1 MPTSPTPTR
10 PDVVVVGAGPVGL
23 VAAAE
28 LARRGVSI
36 RIIDKLP
43 GPLPES
49 RAIAVHA
56 RSLDMFERLGLVDQ
70 IIDTGHKSVGMH
82 MYAASRQLFHTPF
95 DNVDSAFP
103 FTLVTPQ
110 PETER
115 VLTQRLQDLGVP
127 IEHGAELVGLTQ
139 GADGV
144 HLTLRR
150 ADATEHTLD
159 TSWVIG
165 ADGAHSIVRHLVGTR
180 LQGSFHGERFILGDV
195 DVHAGHHLEP
205 SSMYTFFSPEG
216 PVVTIPMAEG
226 RIRFLA
232 QIHDAPGTP
241 LNLHPPLAQLQR
253 IVDQRI
259 GSIRILQPHWLT
271 CFEVHH
277 GQVPS
282 YRHGRVFLAGDA
294 AHIHSP
300 AGGQGMNTGMQ
311 DAFNLSWK
319 LAAALHGRA
328 GDTLLDSYHTERHP
342 VARKVINLTDKM
354 TKVGTLHGGAGVVR
368 NAIMR
373 ALDDIGAGPK
383 TLANVL
389 EEGNVAYPDS
399 PVVLRTGR
407 RVAKVVAG
415 EHLPHIDDD
424 RLRKQLGAVFG
435 PDNPG
440 HVVLTLGA
448 GSPPPGSGAAGSPQ
462 VLISSTDAPV
472 SGYDTVIADPTG
484 VVAQRY
490 GLHHGGRAVIRPDG
504 YTGAITNLDDHSGVA
519 DYFSLISA

>member
-1 MPTSPTPTR
+1 
-10 PDVVVVGAGPVGL
+10 
-23 VAAAE
+23 
-28 LARRGVSI
+28 
-36 RIIDKLP
+36 
-43 GPLPES
+43 
-49 RAIAVHA
+49 
-56 RSLDMFERLGLVDQ
+56 
-70 IIDTGHKSVGMH
+70 
-82 MYAASRQLFHTPF
+82 
-95 DNVDSAFP
+95 
-103 FTLVTPQ
+103 
-110 PETER
+110 
-115 VLTQRLQDLGVP
+115 
-127 IEHGAELVGLTQ
+127 
-139 GADGV
+139 
-144 HLTLRR
+144 
-150 ADATEHTLD
+150 
-159 TSWVIG
+159 
-165 ADGAHSIVRHLVGTR
+165 
-180 LQGSFHGERFILGDV
+180 
-195 DVHAGHHLEP
+195 
-205 SSMYTFFSPEG
+205 
-216 PVVTIPMAEG
+216 
-226 RIRFLA
+226 
-232 QIHDAPGTP
+232 
-241 LNLHPPLAQLQR
+241 
-253 IVDQRI
+253 
-259 GSIRILQPHWLT
+259 
-271 CFEVHH
+271 
-277 GQVPS
+277 
-282 YRHGRVFLAGDA
+282 
-294 AHIHSP
+294 
-300 AGGQGMNTGMQ
+300 
-311 DAFNLSWK
+311 
-319 LAAALHGRA
+319 
-328 GDTLLDSYHTERHP
+328 
-342 VARKVINLTDKM
+342 M